1 MATAMRLGILPLIG
15 PRGVRRFLCALA
27 WLLLAAVTPAHAE
40 RLPIRGYTVEDG
52 LAHARVRR
60 IVRDSRGFLWFCTID
75 GLSRFD
81 GAEFVTYR
89 TADGLPDP
97 WVTDLLTTRDGTY
110 WVATNGGVARFDGT
124 RRVARDG
131 RRPVE
136 ALAQL
141 FSPVPFEGPPA
152 PRQVRVLLEDRSGRV
167 WAGGRGG
174 LFVLERSSA
183 GHSFRSVVPS
193 PTALVTSLAEGVDR
207 GMWVG
212 TLDGLFHRS
221 ASGSVLPEPTAAR
234 AGIRNVRALALDGD
248 GRLWVGHDAGLLVLG
263 PGAAEQ
269 PTPSVPTPL
278 RPCSTGP
285 PRRRQ
290 LRLPTGSEDACAMT
304 LDDGL
309 IDLRVRALAVGAD
322 GRIRV
327 GTVTGLSVIHGAQ
340 ITNVTQDQGLV
351 HDAIN
356 SVSEDPDGNVWIG
369 TDTSGAVRIAAFG
382 LVSYF
387 QADGLRH
394 DYVPSLTEDDAGRVI
409 AVSGAFLTINEFEG
423 RRFAS
428 TRFNVPADVP
438 DDGYFSALRDHQGA
452 WWLGTAMGLYRFPP
466 VRGLADLARVSPQAH
481 YARLSALPS
490 DDLFPL
496 FEDARGDIWL
506 IAQLSDHVRLV
517 RWRRATNDFQSYG
530 AADGLGGITSRPAV
544 ARPAIVEAPAGQL
557 FFGFRDA
564 GLFAYRD
571 GRFEAIVDRGEPFA
585 VGGLHIDR
593 PGRLWIIGVD
603 GSVRRIDNPAA
614 RTLVND
620 TKVAPSLVGANNV
633 RCIAEDASGRLYF
646 GTTSGIIEV
655 DPGSGDTRRYTTAE
669 GLAKNEVWSALASR
683 GGDIWFGT
691 IAGVSRLEATRTRP
705 RPPPPRAL
713 ITTVHVNGV
722 ARHVSELGDREVSEL
737 TLAPSE
743 RGLAIGFF
751 ALTYAAGEHLR
762 YQYRLEGSETDWS
775 QPSTARVVNYS
786 QLAPGRYRFQ
796 VRAVT
801 SAGVAGVTPAT
812 MAFVI
817 LRPVWQ
823 RSWFRASV
831 VFGLTLLVFA
841 GHRYRVARLLET
853 ERVRTRIAS
862 DLHDDIGSS
871 LSQIAIL
878 SEVARTSA
886 GDDARVA
893 APLGRIATLSRESV
907 DAMGDIVWAIDP
919 HRDTPTHLA
928 QRMRRL
934 ASDVLSACGI
944 EVQFEMSDAS
954 QPRLGADVR
963 REVFLIFKEALHN
976 ITRHARAARVEIV
989 LSIARRRL
997 DLVVQDDGCGFDA
1010 ARAPDGHGLR
1020 NMARR
1025 AEGLGGTL
1033 AVTSSDGAG
1042 ARLVLTVPL

>member
-1 MATAMRLGILPLIG
+1 MR
-15 PRGVRRFLCALA
+15 RCSCALA
-27 WLLLAAVTPAHAE
+27 WLLLVAVTTAQAE
-40 RLPIRGYTVEDG
+40 RLPIRVYTVEDG

-81 GAEFVTYR
+81 GTEFVTYR
-89 TADGLPDP
+89 TADGLPDA

-110 WVATNGGVARFDGT
+110 WVATNGGIAKSDGT

-131 RRPVE
+131 RRPPDPPG
-136 ALAQL
+136 QL
-141 FSPVPFEGPPA
+141 FSPVPFEGPPTQH
-152 PRQVRVLLEDRSGRV
+152 QVRVLLEDRAGRV

-174 LFVLERSSA
+174 LFVLDRSSA
-183 GHSFRSVVPS
+183 TLSFRPTVPG
-193 PTALVTSLAEGVDR
+193 PTAQVTSLVESVDG

-212 TLDGLFHRS
+212 TLDGLFHRF
-221 ASGSVLPEPTAAR
+221 ASGDVLPEPTAAR
-234 AGIRNVRALALDGD
+234 AGIRNVRALAVDAD
-248 GRLWVGHDAGLLVLG
+248 GRLWVGHDGGLLVLG
-263 PGAAEQ
+263 PGAAWR
-269 PTPSVPTPL
+269 PAPSAPRPL
-278 RPCSTGP
+278 RPCGAESS
-285 PRRRQ
+285 RKRQ
-290 LRLPTGSEDACAMT
+290 LRLPSGSEDACNMT
-304 LDDGL
+304 LGDGL

-322 GRIRV
+322 GRVRV
-327 GTVTGLSVIHGAQ
+327 GTVSGLSVIDDAQ
-340 ITNVTQDQGLV
+340 ITNVTQAHGLV
-351 HDAIN
+351 QDAIN
-356 SVSEDPDGNVWIG
+356 SVTEDADGNVWIG
-369 TDTSGAVRIAAFG
+369 TDTSGAARIAAFG

-387 QADGLRH
+387 QTDGLRH
-394 DYVPSLTEDDAGRVI
+394 DHVPSLIEDDAGRVI
-409 AVSGAFLTINEFEG
+409 AVSGSFLTINEFAG
-423 RRFAS
+423 RGFAS
-428 TRFNVPADVP
+428 ARFNVPTDVP
-438 DDGYFSALRDHQGA
+438 DDRYFSVLRDHQGA
-452 WWLGTAMGLYRFPP
+452 WWLGTPMGLYRFPP
-466 VRGLADLARVSPQAH
+466 VRRLADLARVSPDAH
-481 YARLSALPS
+481 YARLSSLPS

-517 RWRRATNDFQSYG
+517 RWRRATNDFQTYG
-530 AADGLGGITSRPAV
+530 ASEGLAGITSRPAV
-544 ARPAIVEAPAGQL
+544 ARPAIVETPAGQL

-571 GRFEAIVDRGEPFA
+571 GRFEAILDKGESFA
-585 VGGLHIDR
+585 VGSLHIDR
-593 PGRLWIIGVD
+593 LGRIWIAGVD
-603 GSVRRIDNPAA
+603 GAVRRIDNPST
-614 RTLVND
+614 RSMVND
-620 TKVAPSLVGANNV
+620 TKVATSLVGASNV
-633 RCIAEDASGRLYF
+633 RCIVEDASGRLYF

-655 DPGSGDTRRYTTAE
+655 DPETGDTRRYTTAE
-669 GLAKNEVWSALASR
+669 GLAKNEVWSGLASR
-683 GGDIWFGT
+683 RGDIWFGT
-691 IAGVSRLEATRTRP
+691 IAGVSRLDATRVHP
-705 RPPPPRAL
+705 RPPTARAL

-722 ARHVSELGDREVSEL
+722 ARHVSELGDHEISEL

-743 RGLAIGFF
+743 RGLAIRFF

-762 YQYRLEGSETDWS
+762 YQYRLDGAETDWS

-786 QLAPGRYRFQ
+786 QLAPGRYRFR

-801 SAGVAGVTPAT
+801 SAGLAGVTPAT
-812 MAFVI
+812 MEFVI
-817 LRPVWQ
+817 LRPIWQ

-831 VFGLTLLVFA
+831 VFGLTLLLLV

-886 GDDARVA
+886 GDDARIA

-944 EVQFEMSDAS
+944 EVRFEMSDAS
-954 QPRLGADVR
+954 QPTLGADVR

-976 ITRHARAARVEIV
+976 ITRHAQAARVEIV
-989 LSIARRRL
+989 LSIARHRL
-997 DLVVQDDGCGFDA
+997 ALVVQDDGCGFDP
-1010 ARAPDGHGLR
+1010 ARARHGQGLR
-1020 NMARR
+1020 SMARR

-1033 AVTSSDGAG
+1033 AVTSSQGAG
-1042 ARLVLTVPL
+1042 ARLVVTVPL

>member
-1 MATAMRLGILPLIG
+1 ML
-15 PRGVRRFLCALA
+15 RRLCALVC
-27 WLLLAAVTPAHAE
+27 LLLAAVTAADAE
-40 RLPIRGYTVEDG
+40 RLPIRIYTVEDG

-81 GAEFVTYR
+81 GTEFVTYR

-97 WVTDLLTTRDGTY
+97 WVTDLLTSRDGTY
-110 WVATNGGVARFDGT
+110 WVATNAGVARFDGA
-124 RRVARDG
+124 RRIAPAG
-131 RRPVE
+131 RRPAE
-136 ALAQL
+136 APGQL
-141 FSPVPFEGPPA
+141 FTPVPFEGLPIPHY
-152 PRQVRVLLEDRSGRV
+152 VRVLLEDRDGRI

-174 LFVLERSSA
+174 LFVLDRTSSA
-183 GHSFRSVVPS
+183 ISFRSAVPS
-193 PTALVTSLAEGVDR
+193 PTALVTSLVEDVDR

-212 TLDGLFHRS
+212 TLDGLFHRF
-221 ASGSVLPEPTAAR
+221 ASGDVVPEPTAAG
-234 AGIRNVRALALDGD
+234 AGIRSVRAVALDGD
-248 GRLWVGHDAGLLVLG
+248 GRLWVGHDGGLLVLG
-263 PGAAEQ
+263 PGAARRPA
-269 PTPSVPTPL
+269 PTVPRQL
-278 RPCSTGP
+278 RPCSTGSY
-285 PRRRQ
+285 RKRQ
-290 LRLPTGSEDACAMT
+290 LRLPSVSEDACTMT

-309 IDLRVRALAVGAD
+309 IDLRVRALAVGSD
-322 GRIRV
+322 GRVRV
-327 GTVTGLSVIHGAQ
+327 GTVTGLSVIHGPQ
-340 ITNVTQDQGLV
+340 ITSVTQEQGLV
-351 HDAIN
+351 QDAIN

-369 TDTSGAVRIAAFG
+369 TDTSGAARIAAFG

-387 QADGLRH
+387 HADGLRH
-394 DYVPSLTEDDAGRVI
+394 DYVPSLIEDDGRVI
-409 AVSGAFLTINEFEG
+409 AVSGAFLAINEFDG
-423 RRFAS
+423 RGFAS
-428 TRFNVPADVP
+428 ARFNVPRDVP
-438 DDGYFSALRDHQGA
+438 ADGYFAVLRDHQGA
-452 WWLGTAMGLYRFPP
+452 WWLGTAVGLYRFPP
-466 VRGLADLARVSPQAH
+466 VRRVTDLARVSPAAH
-481 YARLSALPS
+481 YARLSTVPS

-517 RWRRATNDFQSYG
+517 RWRRETNDFQTYG
-530 AADGLGGITSRPAV
+530 AADGLGGIASRPEV

-571 GRFEAIVDRGEPFA
+571 GRFEAIVDKGEPFA
-585 VGGLHIDR
+585 VGSLHLDR
-593 PGRLWIIGVD
+593 QGRIWIVGVD
-603 GSVRRIDNPAA
+603 GSVRRIDNPMT
-614 RTLVND
+614 RSLVSD
-620 TKVAPSLVGANNV
+620 SKVAPSLVGANNV
-633 RCIAEDASGRLYF
+633 RCIVEDASGRLYF

-655 DPGSGDTRRYTTAE
+655 NPETGDTRRYTTAE
-669 GLAKNEVWSALASR
+669 GLAKNEVWSALASSR
-683 GGDIWFGT
+683 GDIWFGT
-691 IAGVSRLEATRTRP
+691 IAGVSRLDATRVRP
-705 RPPPPRAL
+705 RPPTARAL
-713 ITTVHVNGV
+713 ITSVHVNGV
-722 ARHVSELGDREVSEL
+722 ARHVSELGDHEVPEL

-762 YQYRLEGSETDWS
+762 YQYRLDGAETDWS

-801 SAGVAGVTPAT
+801 SAGLVGVTPAT
-812 MAFVI
+812 MEFVI
-817 LRPVWQ
+817 LPPVWQ
-823 RSWFRASV
+823 RSWFRVSAV
-831 VFGLTLLVFA
+831 LGLTLLLFA

-878 SEVARTSA
+878 SEVVRTSA
-886 GDDARVA
+886 GDDARVS
-893 APLGRIATLSRESV
+893 APLGRIAALSRESV

-934 ASDVLSACGI
+934 TSDVLSACGI
-944 EVQFEMSDAS
+944 EVRFEMFDAS

-976 ITRHARAARVEIV
+976 ITRHAHAARVEIV
-989 LSIARRRL
+989 LSIARHHL
-997 DLVVQDDGCGFDA
+997 ELIVQDDGCGFDA
-1010 ARAPDGHGLR
+1010 ASTRDGQGLR
-1020 NMARR
+1020 SMARR

-1033 AVTSSDGAG
+1033 AVTSSPGTG

>member
-1 MATAMRLGILPLIG
+1 
-15 PRGVRRFLCALA
+15 
-27 WLLLAAVTPAHAE
+27 
-40 RLPIRGYTVEDG
+40 
-52 LAHARVRR
+52 
-60 IVRDSRGFLWFCTID
+60 
-75 GLSRFD
+75 
-81 GAEFVTYR
+81 
-89 TADGLPDP
+89 
-97 WVTDLLTTRDGTY
+97 
-110 WVATNGGVARFDGT
+110 
-124 RRVARDG
+124 
-131 RRPVE
+131 
-136 ALAQL
+136 
-141 FSPVPFEGPPA
+141 
-152 PRQVRVLLEDRSGRV
+152 
-167 WAGGRGG
+167 
-174 LFVLERSSA
+174 
-183 GHSFRSVVPS
+183 
-193 PTALVTSLAEGVDR
+193 
-207 GMWVG
+207 MWVG
-212 TLDGLFHRS
+212 TLDGLFHRF
-221 ASGSVLPEPTAAR
+221 ASGDVLPEPTAAR
-234 AGIRNVRALALDGD
+234 AGIRNVRALALDAD
-248 GRLWVGHDAGLLVLG
+248 GRLWVGHDGGLLVLG
-263 PGAAEQ
+263 PETAGQ
-269 PTPSVPTPL
+269 PAPSTPRQL
-278 RPCSTGP
+278 RPCGAGP
-285 PRRRQ
+285 SGKRQ
-290 LRLPTGSEDACAMT
+290 LRLPSGSEDACSMT

-309 IDLRVRALAVGAD
+309 IDLRVRALAIGAD
-322 GRIRV
+322 GRVRV
-327 GTVTGLSVIHGAQ
+327 GTATGLSVVHGAQ
-340 ITNVTQDQGLV
+340 IANVTQDQGLV
-351 HDAIN
+351 QDAIN

-382 LVSYF
+382 LVSYS
-387 QADGLRH
+387 QTDGLRH
-394 DYVPSLTEDDAGRVI
+394 DYVPSLIEDDAGRVI
-409 AVSGAFLTINEFEG
+409 AVSGAFLTINEFDG

-428 TRFNVPADVP
+428 ARFNVPPDVR
-438 DDGYFSALRDHQGA
+438 DDGYFSVLRDHQGA

-466 VRGLADLARVSPQAH
+466 VRRLADLARVSPDAH

-517 RWRRATNDFQSYG
+517 RWRRATNDFQTYG
-530 AADGLGGITSRPAV
+530 ASDGLGGITSRPAV
-544 ARPAIVEAPAGQL
+544 ALPAIVEAPAGQL

-585 VGGLHIDR
+585 VGSLHTDR
-593 PGRLWIIGVD
+593 RGRLWIVGVD
-603 GSVRRIDNPAA
+603 GSVRRIDNPAT
-614 RTLVND
+614 RSLLND
-620 TKVAPSLVGANNV
+620 SKVSRSLVGANNV
-633 RCIAEDASGRLYF
+633 RCIVEDASGRLYF

-655 DPGSGDTRRYTTAE
+655 DPGTGDMRRYTTAE
-669 GLAKNEVWSALASR
+669 GLAQNEVWSALASR
-683 GGDIWFGT
+683 RGDIWFGT
-691 IAGVSRLEATRTRP
+691 IAGVSRLDATRP
-705 RPPPPRAL
+705 RPRPRAPRAL

-722 ARHVSELGDREVSEL
+722 ARHVSELGDREVPEL

-762 YQYRLEGSETDWS
+762 YQYRLEGAETDWS

-786 QLAPGRYRFQ
+786 QLTPGRYRFE

-801 SAGVAGVTPAT
+801 SAGLAGVTPAT
-812 MAFVI
+812 MEFVI
-817 LRPVWQ
+817 LHPVWQ

-831 VFGLTLLVFA
+831 VFGLTLLLFA

-893 APLGRIATLSRESV
+893 APLDRIATLSRESV

-919 HRDTPTHLA
+919 QRDTPTHLA

-944 EVQFEMSDAS
+944 EVRFEMSDAS

-976 ITRHARAARVEIV
+976 ITRHAHATSVEIV
-989 LSIARRRL
+989 LSIARHRL
-997 DLVVQDDGCGFDA
+997 DLVVQDDGWGFDA
-1010 ARAPDGHGLR
+1010 ARAHDGQGLR
-1020 NMARR
+1020 SMARR

-1033 AVTSSDGAG
+1033 AVTSSDGTG